1 MKVAEDKGNEMK
13 MQTKESEKEGY
24 KTKRE
29 RGKTFKEIKNNGEKM
44 IIMIIYIY
52 IFENAYVWSV
62 LEINIMQG
70 GSVEPI
76 TLS

>member
-29 RGKTFKEIKNNGEKM
+29 RGKTFKEIKNNGEKI
-44 IIMIIYIY
+44 IIMIVY
-52 IFENAYVWSV
+52 IFFLKRLMSGVFWKLISCKAGV
-62 LEINIMQG
+62 
-70 GSVEPI
+70 
-76 TLS
+76 